1 MKIDDNE
8 EELKRR
14 KEHFQVLR
22 KVFENEEIKKVRK
35 VKKQDNSW
43 IRMGCNK
50 VENEEERKERSTG
63 SKQGIKKE
71 GGGDPQLDQIQKKP
85 KKLRPQIG
93 RGEETKTGDLVGQKG
108 IVGVT
113 SMATRI
119 QPRPIGKE
127 FKDEIDPKKN
137 RIPLGPNYHSNEG
150 IDKDQINRLKS
161 KFLDKNM
168 TSVANHSLR
177 KKDWNN

>member
-85 KKLRPQIG
+85 VKHL
-93 RGEETKTGDLVGQKG
+93 
-108 IVGVT
+108 
-113 SMATRI
+113 A
-119 QPRPIGKE
+119 
-127 FKDEIDPKKN
+127 
-137 RIPLGPNYHSNEG
+137 
-150 IDKDQINRLKS
+150 
-161 KFLDKNM
+161 
-168 TSVANHSLR
+168 
-177 KKDWNN
+177 